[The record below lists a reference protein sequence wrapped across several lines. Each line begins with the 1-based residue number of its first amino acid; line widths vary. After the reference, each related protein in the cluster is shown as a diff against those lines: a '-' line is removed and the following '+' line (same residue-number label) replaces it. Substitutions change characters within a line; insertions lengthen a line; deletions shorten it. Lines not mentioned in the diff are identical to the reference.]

1 MGVYRYFKGVGAGYT
16 REIES
21 IKEKD
26 EHCERAHGY
35 QEREEVFFS
44 GNVSG
49 SGNTD
54 TDCDSDRKTEVN
66 LSKCQDGPTGTHG

>member
-1 MGVYRYFKGVGAGYT
+1 MAASLWKYCEGAEPSLWAIAFKGWEGGGRLGVYRYFKGVGAGYT

-35 QEREEVFFS
+35 QEREEVFF
-44 GNVSG
+44 
-49 SGNTD
+49 
-54 TDCDSDRKTEVN
+54 
-66 LSKCQDGPTGTHG
+66 